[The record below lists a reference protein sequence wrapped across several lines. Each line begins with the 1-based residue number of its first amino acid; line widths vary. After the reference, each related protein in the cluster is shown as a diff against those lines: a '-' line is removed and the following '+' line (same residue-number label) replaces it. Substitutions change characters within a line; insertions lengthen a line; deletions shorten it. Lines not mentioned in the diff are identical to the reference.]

1 MNQKS
6 TIFTMSVTAL
16 GILTMVFIL
25 FFNYARRNADNNKSS
40 EITEGLDLNFSEF
53 PDTDIPLIEDSAS
66 RSPFASSALDA
77 LRKLLAALAANSSA
91 LRNEVILRFNDESEY
106 DEFLKM
112 LTDRNLKLLGSSDRF
127 MSMRIG
133 FESYGD
139 LFGELANLDPSSYE
153 LETNFLVSLPG
164 QPGTGESPGAGDG
177 AIPFG
182 RDALKF
188 IGIRDGR
195 NLEFGKGIKVAV
207 IDSGI
212 QEHETF
218 SGKNILEYDLV
229 RDVNG
234 NLVPIDSNNGH
245 GTAVA
250 SIIAGSD
257 PRYSGVAPAAEI
269 LSYRVLDNDGYS
281 DSYTLAEAIIQAA
294 DSGADIINISLG
306 SKGDSGIVRRA
317 VDYANDAGVL
327 IVAATGNEGVNSISF
342 PAAIEGVVAVAANDA
357 LGQHVDFAN
366 SGNNLQDGGMTAP
379 GYAVWAAWP
388 EGEAVSFSG
397 TSASAPFVSGAV
409 AAVMSENQGMSA
421 VSAYEL
427 LQNYSNEAGAPGN
440 DIVYGVGNLNL
451 GRVLERNVPN
461 ITDAGIAS
469 YHYDP
474 ASAELG
480 GQPNTAQVVI
490 ENRGTTALHNLTVQV
505 ESGSAERTYN
515 VSFIP
520 VGEIAVIETPA
531 GFSSGVTEEGLPVSA
546 TVIVNQNLNGE
557 DRDISDNSLSKNIEL
572 NPSKQP

>member
-6 TIFTMSVTAL
+6 TIFTISATAL
-16 GILTMVFIL
+16 GILIMVFIL
-25 FFNYARRNADNNKSS
+25 FFNHARRNADNNRST
-40 EITEGLDLNFSEF
+40 EITEGLDLNFSEL
-53 PDTDIPLIEDSAS
+53 PDTDIPLIDDSAS

-77 LRKLLAALAANSSA
+77 LRKLLAALAADSSA
-91 LRNEVILRFNDESEY
+91 IRREVILRFNNEAQY
-106 DEFLKM
+106 NEFLKT
-112 LTDRNLKLLGSSDRF
+112 LTDRNLRLLGNSDRF

-133 FESYGD
+133 FENYGD
-139 LFGELANLDPSSYE
+139 LFSELANLDPSSYE
-153 LETNFLVSLPG
+153 VETNFLVSLPG

-182 RDALKF
+182 RDALKL
-188 IGIRDGR
+188 IGIGEG

-229 RDVNG
+229 RDANG
-234 NLVPIDSNNGH
+234 NSVPIDSNNGH

-342 PAAIEGVVAVAANDA
+342 PAAIEGVVAGAANDA

-366 SGNNLQDGGMTAP
+366 SGNNLQDGGITAP

-421 VSAYEL
+421 ISAYEL
-427 LQNYSNEAGAPGN
+427 LQNHSNEAGAPGN
-440 DIVYGVGNLNL
+440 DIVYGTGNLNL
-451 GRVLERNVPN
+451 GRVLERNVPD
-461 ITDAGIAS
+461 ITDAGLAS
-469 YHYDP
+469 YYYDP

-480 GQPNTAQVVI
+480 GQSNTAQVVI
-490 ENRGTTALHNLTVQV
+490 ENRGTTALHNLTVEV

-520 VGEIAVIETPA
+520 VGEIAVIETPV

-557 DRDISDNSLSKNIEL
+557 DRDISDNSFRKNIEL
-572 NPSKQP
+572 DSSKQP

>member
-16 GILTMVFIL
+16 GILAMVFIL
-25 FFNYARRNADNNKSS
+25 FFSYARRNADNNKLT
-40 EITEGLDLNFSEF
+40 EITEGLDLNFSEL
-53 PDTDIPLIEDSAS
+53 PNTDIPLIDDSAS

-77 LRKLLAALAANSSA
+77 LRKLLAALAADSSA
-91 LRNEVILRFNDESEY
+91 LRKEVILRFNDESEY
-106 DEFLKM
+106 DEFIKA

-139 LFGELANLDPSSYE
+139 LFAELANLDPSSYD

-188 IGIRDGR
+188 IGIGDG

-229 RDVNG
+229 RDANG

-281 DSYTLAEAIIQAA
+281 DSYTLAEAIIQAT

-317 VDYANDAGVL
+317 VDYANDSGVL

-366 SGNNLQDGGMTAP
+366 SGNNLQNGGMTAP

-397 TSASAPFVSGAV
+397 TSASAPFVSGAI

-421 VSAYEL
+421 LSAYEL

-440 DIVYGVGNLNL
+440 DIVYGTGNLNL

-461 ITDAGIAS
+461 ITDAGVAS

-474 ASAELG
+474 SSAELG
-480 GQPNTAQVVI
+480 GQSNTAQVVI

-531 GFSSGVTEEGLPVSA
+531 GFSSGITEEGLPVSA

-557 DRDISDNSLSKNIEL
+557 DRDVSDNSLSKKIEL
-572 NPSKQP
+572 NSSKQP

>member
-6 TIFTMSVTAL
+6 TIFAMSGAAL
-16 GILTMVFIL
+16 AILMMVFVL
-25 FFNYARRNADNNKSS
+25 FFNYARNNADKNLSG
-40 EITEGLDLNFSEF
+40 EIPEDLDLNFSEL
-53 PDTDIPLIEDSAS
+53 PETDISLIDDDAT

-77 LRKLLAALAANSSA
+77 LRKLLAALAADSSA
-91 LRNEVILRFNDESEY
+91 LRNEVILRFSDELDY
-106 DEFLKM
+106 NEFLKT
-112 LTDRNLKLLGSSDRF
+112 LTDRNLKLLGNSDQF

-133 FESYGD
+133 FENYGD
-139 LFGELANLDPSSYE
+139 LFGELANMDPSSYE
-153 LETNFLVSLPG
+153 VETNFLVSLPG
-164 QPGTGESPGAGDG
+164 QPGIGDSPGAGDG
-177 AIPFG
+177 AVPFG

-188 IGIRDGR
+188 IGIGEG
-195 NLEFGKGIKVAV
+195 NLEFGKGITVAV

-218 SGKNILEYDLV
+218 SGKNILEHDLV
-229 RDVNG
+229 RDSNG
-234 NLVPIDSNNGH
+234 YLVPIDSDNGH

-250 SIIAGSD
+250 SIIGGSD

-281 DSYTLAEAIIQAA
+281 DSYTLAEAIIQAT

-317 VDYANDAGVL
+317 VDYANDSGVL

-366 SGNNLQDGGMTAP
+366 SGNNLQNGGITAP

-421 VSAYEL
+421 HSAYEL

-440 DIVYGVGNLNL
+440 DIVYGTGNLDL
-451 GRVLERNVPN
+451 GRVLERDVPN
-461 ITDAGIAS
+461 ITDAGLAS

-474 ASAELG
+474 VSAQLS

-490 ENRGTTALHNLTVQV
+490 ENRGTTALHNLTLQV

-520 VGEIAVIETPA
+520 VGEIAVIDTPV
-531 GFSSGVTEEGLPVSA
+531 GFSSGVAEDGLPVSA

-557 DRDISDNSLSKNIEL
+557 DRDISDNSISSNIEL
-572 NPSKQP
+572 KSSQ

>member
-1 MNQKS
+1 
-6 TIFTMSVTAL
+6 MSVTAL

-188 IGIRDGR
+188 IGIGEGR

-531 GFSSGVTEEGLPVSA
+531 GFSSGVTEGGFLY
-546 TVIVNQNLNGE
+546 Q
-557 DRDISDNSLSKNIEL
+557 R
-572 NPSKQP
+572 Q

>member
-6 TIFTMSVTAL
+6 TIFTLSITAL
-16 GILTMVFIL
+16 GILMMVFFL
-25 FFNYARRNADNNKSS
+25 FFNYARRNVDNNKST
-40 EITEGLDLNFSEF
+40 EIIDGLDLDFSVL
-53 PDTDIPLIEDSAS
+53 PDTDIPLIDSTS
-66 RSPFASSALDA
+66 RLPFASSALDA
-77 LRKLLAALAANSSA
+77 LRKLLAALAADSSA
-91 LRNEVILRFNDESEY
+91 LRNEVILRFTNEVDYND
-106 DEFLKM
+106 FLKV
-112 LTDRNLKLLGSSDRF
+112 LSDRNLRLLGSSDRF

-133 FESYGD
+133 FENYGD
-139 LFGELANLDPSSYE
+139 LFGELANLDPSGYE

-164 QPGTGESPGAGDG
+164 QPGTGDSPGAGEG

-188 IGIRDGR
+188 IGIGEG

-234 NLVPIDSNNGH
+234 NLVPIDSDNGH

-250 SIIAGSD
+250 SIIGGSD
-257 PRYSGVAPAAEI
+257 SRYSGVAPGVEI

-281 DSYTLAEAIIQAA
+281 DSYTLAKAIIQAA

-327 IVAATGNEGVNSISF
+327 IVAATGNEGVNAISF
-342 PAAIEGVVAVAANDA
+342 PAAIEGVVAVTANDA

-421 VSAYEL
+421 FSAYEL
-427 LQNYSNEAGAPGN
+427 LQKYSNEAGAPGN
-440 DIVYGVGNLNL
+440 DIVYGAGNLNL

-461 ITDAGIAS
+461 ITDAGLAS
-469 YHYDP
+469 YYYDP
-474 ASAELG
+474 ASAELS
-480 GQPNTAQVVI
+480 GQPNTAQVVV

-505 ESGSAERTYN
+505 DSGSTERNYN

-520 VGEIAVIETPA
+520 VGEIAVIETPS
-531 GFSSGVTEEGLPVSA
+531 GFSSDVTEEGLAVSA
-546 TVIVNQNLNGE
+546 TVIVNENLNGK
-557 DRDISDNSLSKNIEL
+557 DRDVSDNSLSKTIEL
-572 NPSKQP
+572 NSSKQP

>member
-6 TIFTMSVTAL
+6 TIFTLSITAL
-16 GILTMVFIL
+16 GILMMVFFL
-25 FFNYARRNADNNKSS
+25 FFNYARRNADNNKST
-40 EITEGLDLNFSEF
+40 EIIDRLDLDFSGL
-53 PDTDIPLIEDSAS
+53 PDTDIPLINDSAS
-66 RSPFASSALDA
+66 RLPFASSALDA
-77 LRKLLAALAANSSA
+77 LRKLLAALAADSSA
-91 LRNEVILRFNDESEY
+91 LRNEVILRFTNEVDYND
-106 DEFLKM
+106 FLKI
-112 LTDRNLKLLGSSDRF
+112 LSDRNLRLLGSSDRF

-133 FESYGD
+133 FENYGD
-139 LFGELANLDPSSYE
+139 LFGELANLDPSGYE
-153 LETNFLVSLPG
+153 IETNFLVSLPG
-164 QPGTGESPGAGDG
+164 QPGTGDSPGAGEG

-188 IGIRDGR
+188 IGIGEG

-234 NLVPIDSNNGH
+234 NLVPIDSDNGH

-250 SIIAGSD
+250 SIIGGSD
-257 PRYSGVAPAAEI
+257 SRYSGVAPGAEI

-281 DSYTLAEAIIQAA
+281 DSYTLAKAIIQAT

-327 IVAATGNEGVNSISF
+327 IVAATGNEGVNAISF
-342 PAAIEGVVAVAANDA
+342 PAAIEGVVAVTANDA

-421 VSAYEL
+421 FSAYEL
-427 LQNYSNEAGAPGN
+427 LQKYSNEAGAPGN

-461 ITDAGIAS
+461 ITDAGLAS
-469 YHYDP
+469 YYYDP
-474 ASAELG
+474 VSAELS
-480 GQPNTAQVVI
+480 GQPNTAQVVV
-490 ENRGTTALHNLTVQV
+490 ENRGTTALHNLTVRV
-505 ESGSAERTYN
+505 DSGSTERTYN

-520 VGEIAVIETPA
+520 VGEIAVIETPS
-531 GFSSGVTEEGLPVSA
+531 GFSSDVTEEGLAVSA
-546 TVIVNQNLNGE
+546 TVIVNENLNGE
-557 DRDISDNSLSKNIEL
+557 DRDVSDNSLSKTIEL
-572 NPSKQP
+572 NSSKQP

>member
-6 TIFTMSVTAL
+6 TIFAMSGAAL
-16 GILTMVFIL
+16 AVLMMVFVL
-25 FFNYARRNADNNKSS
+25 FFNYARNNADKNLSG
-40 EITEGLDLNFSEF
+40 EIPEDLDLNFSEL
-53 PDTDIPLIEDSAS
+53 PETDISLIDDDAT

-77 LRKLLAALAANSSA
+77 LRKLLAALAADSSA
-91 LRNEVILRFNDESEY
+91 LRNEVILRFSDELDY
-106 DEFLKM
+106 NEFLKT
-112 LTDRNLKLLGSSDRF
+112 LTDRNLKLLGNSDQF

-133 FESYGD
+133 FENYGD
-139 LFGELANLDPSSYE
+139 LFGELANIDPSSYE
-153 LETNFLVSLPG
+153 VETNFLVSLPG
-164 QPGTGESPGAGDG
+164 QPGIGDSPGAGDG
-177 AIPFG
+177 AVPFG

-188 IGIRDGR
+188 IGIGEG
-195 NLEFGKGIKVAV
+195 NLEFGKGITVAV

-218 SGKNILEYDLV
+218 SGKNILEHDLV
-229 RDVNG
+229 RDSNG
-234 NLVPIDSNNGH
+234 NLVPIDSDNGH

-250 SIIAGSD
+250 SIIGGSD

-281 DSYTLAEAIIQAA
+281 DSYTLAEAIIQAT

-366 SGNNLQDGGMTAP
+366 SGNNLQNGGITAP

-421 VSAYEL
+421 HSAYEL

-440 DIVYGVGNLNL
+440 DIVYGTGNLDL
-451 GRVLERNVPN
+451 GRVLERDVPN
-461 ITDAGIAS
+461 ITDAGLAS

-474 ASAELG
+474 VSAQLS

-490 ENRGTTALHNLTVQV
+490 ENRGTTALHNLTLQV

-520 VGEIAVIETPA
+520 VGEIAVIDTPV
-531 GFSSGVTEEGLPVSA
+531 GFSSGVAEDGLPVSA

-557 DRDISDNSLSKNIEL
+557 DRDISDNSISSNIEL
-572 NPSKQP
+572 KSSQ

>member
-1 MNQKS
+1 MNQKP
-6 TIFTMSVTAL
+6 TIFTLSVTAI

-25 FFNYARRNADNNKSS
+25 FFNYARRNADNNKFT
-40 EITEGLDLNFSEF
+40 EITEGLDLNFSEL
-53 PDTDIPLIEDSAS
+53 PDTDIYLIDDSAS

-77 LRKLLAALAANSSA
+77 LRKLLAALAADSSA
-91 LRNEVILRFNDESEY
+91 LRNDVILRFTDETEY
-106 DEFLKM
+106 DVFLKT
-112 LTDRNLKLLGSSDRF
+112 LADRKLSLLGSSDRF
-127 MSMRIG
+127 MTMRIG
-133 FESYGD
+133 FERYGD

-153 LETNFLVSLPG
+153 VETNFLVSLPG
-164 QPGTGESPGAGDG
+164 QPGTGDSPGAGEG

-188 IGIRDGR
+188 IGIGEG
-195 NLEFGKGIKVAV
+195 NLEFGKGIKVAI

-218 SGKNILEYDLV
+218 SEKNILEYDLV
-229 RDVNG
+229 RDANG

-257 PRYSGVAPAAEI
+257 SRYLGVAPAAEI

-327 IVAATGNEGVNSISF
+327 IVAATGNEGANSISF
-342 PAAIEGVVAVAANDA
+342 PAAIDGVVAVAANDA

-366 SGNNLQDGGMTAP
+366 SGNNLQDGGITAP

-388 EGEAVSFSG
+388 EGEVVSFSG

-421 VSAYEL
+421 LSAYEL
-427 LQNYSNEAGAPGN
+427 LQNHSNEAGAPGN
-440 DIVYGVGNLNL
+440 DIVYGTGNLNL

-461 ITDAGIAS
+461 ITNAGIAS
-469 YHYDP
+469 YYYDP

-505 ESGSAERTYN
+505 KSGSAERTYN

-546 TVIVNQNLNGE
+546 TVIVNQNLNGQ
-557 DRDISDNSLSKNIEL
+557 DRDVSDNSLSKNIEL
-572 NPSKQP
+572 NSSK

>member
-6 TIFTMSVTAL
+6 TIFTLSVTAL

-25 FFNYARRNADNNKSS
+25 FFNYARRNADNNRST
-40 EITEGLDLNFSEF
+40 EITEGLDLNFSEL
-53 PDTDIPLIEDSAS
+53 PDTDISLIDDSAS

-77 LRKLLAALAANSSA
+77 LRKLLAALAADSSA
-91 LRNEVILRFNDESEY
+91 LRNEVILRFTDETEY
-106 DEFLKM
+106 DVFLNT
-112 LTDRNLKLLGSSDRF
+112 LADRNLSLLGSSDRF
-127 MSMRIG
+127 MTMRIG
-133 FESYGD
+133 FERYGD
-139 LFGELANLDPSSYE
+139 LFGELANLDPSAYE
-153 LETNFLVSLPG
+153 VETNFLVSLPG
-164 QPGTGESPGAGDG
+164 QPGTGDSPGAGEG

-188 IGIRDGR
+188 IGIGEG

-218 SGKNILEYDLV
+218 SEKNILEYDLV
-229 RDVNG
+229 RDANG

-250 SIIAGSD
+250 SIIAVSD
-257 PRYSGVAPAAEI
+257 PRYLGVAPAAEI

-327 IVAATGNEGVNSISF
+327 IVAATGNEGANSISF
-342 PAAIEGVVAVAANDA
+342 PAAIDGVVAVAANDA

-366 SGNNLQDGGMTAP
+366 SGNNLQDGGITAP

-421 VSAYEL
+421 LSAYEL

-440 DIVYGVGNLNL
+440 DIVYGTGNLNL

-469 YHYDP
+469 YYYDP

-480 GQPNTAQVVI
+480 GQLNTAQVVI
-490 ENRGTTALHNLTVQV
+490 ENRGTAALHNLTVQV
-505 ESGSAERTYN
+505 KSGSAERTYN

-531 GFSSGVTEEGLPVSA
+531 GFSSGVTEEGGLPVSA
-546 TVIVNQNLNGE
+546 TVIVNQNLNGQ
-557 DRDISDNSLSKNIEL
+557 DRDVSDNSLSKNIEL
-572 NPSKQP
+572 NSSKQP